1 MRLERLTPNANDWA
15 DVDRRGDRIVF
26 QTREWVSFV
35 AATQDAEPVFA
46 AVKDGSATVGYFTGL
61 VVRRFGIPILGSPL
75 PGWTTQYMGFVLD
88 EGVSDRA
95 VAEALAAFA
104 FDELGCMH
112 VELRDPA
119 ISIDA
124 VSGLGFE
131 YTRKVSLEV
140 DLAREE
146 DEIFAGM
153 TSACRRCI
161 RKAEKV
167 GVIVE
172 EAADDGFADDYF
184 AQLEDVFAKQSLVPM
199 YGVDRVRAL
208 IENLHPT
215 GRLLL
220 VRARAPSGECI
231 ATGIFPAL
239 NRTMYFWGGA
249 SWRDFQIMRPNEAVM
264 WYAMRYWKARGV
276 EACDLGGGADYKRK
290 YGGREIDTPFF
301 RKSRFRAVSRMR
313 ALARQAF
320 RQRQRAIGRLRRRS
334 ARLTASPE

>member
-1 MRLERLTPNANDWA
+1 MRLERLEPDADLWA
-15 DVDRRGDRIVF
+15 QIDGRPDRIVF

-35 AATQDAEPVFA
+35 AATQAADPVLA
-46 AVKDGSATVGYFTGL
+46 AVKDGGDTVGYFAGL
-61 VVRRFGIPILGSPL
+61 LVRRFGIPILGSPL

-88 EGVSDRA
+88 DGVSRRSA
-95 VAEALAAFA
+95 AEALLAFA
-104 FDELGCMH
+104 FGELGCMH
-112 VELRDPA
+112 VELRDPL
-119 ISIDA
+119 IGLDA

-131 YTRKVSLEV
+131 FTSKTSLEV
-140 DLAREE
+140 DLSQSE

-153 TSACRRCI
+153 TSSCRRCI
-161 RKAEKV
+161 RKAEKA
-167 GVIVE
+167 GVTVE
-172 EAADDGFADDYF
+172 EAADDAFADDYY

-220 VRARAPSGECI
+220 LRARGPDGECI

-249 SWRDFQIMRPNEAVM
+249 SWRAHQILRPNEAVM
-264 WYAMRYWKARGV
+264 WHAMRYWRARGIEV
-276 EACDLGGGADYKRK
+276 CDLGGGADYKRK
-290 YGGREIDTPFF
+290 YGPREVETPFL

-313 ALARQAF
+313 AFARQAF
-320 RQRQRAIGRLRRRS
+320 RQRQRAMGRLRQR
-334 ARLTASPE
+334 TTG